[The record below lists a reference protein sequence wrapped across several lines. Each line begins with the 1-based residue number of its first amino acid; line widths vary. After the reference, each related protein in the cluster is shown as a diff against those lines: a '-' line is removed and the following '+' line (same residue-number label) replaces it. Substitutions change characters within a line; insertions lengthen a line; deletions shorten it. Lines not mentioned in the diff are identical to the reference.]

1 MQYPQIYHILKVA
14 RNPMQVGETT
24 LKSFSL
30 RILSLADQISD
41 KAQKGIDGLPNEVQ
55 DSIRAAFEI
64 YMAIGPTLRDDPG
77 FPIRAKVPK
86 RQQQWIALRC
96 IYGFRG
102 PVARAMTSTLYD
114 TVSVY
119 IRTFLRL
126 SNSNTGTKTH

>member
-1 MQYPQIYHILKVA
+1 MPYPQIYDILKVA
-14 RNPMQVGETT
+14 RNPSQVGEPT

-64 YMAIGPTLRDDPG
+64 YMAIGPTLRNDPG
-77 FPIRAKVPK
+77 FPLRAKVPK

-96 IYGFRG
+96 MYGFRG
-102 PVARAMTSTLYD
+102 PVARAIINTFYEM
-114 TVSVY
+114 VSIY
-119 IRTFLRL
+119 IRAFARISNLRA
-126 SNSNTGTKTH
+126 GTKTH